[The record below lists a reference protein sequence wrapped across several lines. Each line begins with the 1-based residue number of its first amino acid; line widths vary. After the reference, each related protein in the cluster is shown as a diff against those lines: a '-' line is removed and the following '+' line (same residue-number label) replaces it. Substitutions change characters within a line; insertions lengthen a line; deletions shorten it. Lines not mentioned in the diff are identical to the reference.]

1 VIVCDHKKLLNNV
14 GPVPEGDYEIPIGKA
29 RIVRPGTDVTLIGIS
44 MMTLVCLEAAEALAE
59 AGIDAEVVDLLSLSP
74 LDEETLLDSASKTG
88 RVVIVDE
95 DNPRCGM
102 AADLAA
108 LVATK
113 AFDQLDAPPQMV
125 TPPHT
130 PVPYSRDLENL
141 YVPDAARVVAAAKRM
156 LS

>member
-1 VIVCDHKKLLNNV
+1 MAISDTNKPHMLRS
-14 GPVPEGDYEIPIGKA
+14 PD
-29 RIVRPGTDVTLIGIS
+29 LI
-44 MMTLVCLEAAEALAE
+44 
-59 AGIDAEVVDLLSLSP
+59 DLLVTAL
-74 LDEETLLDSASKTG
+74 
-88 RVVIVDE
+88 IVDE

-102 AADLAA
+102 ATDLAA

-130 PVPYSRDLENL
+130 PVPYSRDLESL
-141 YVPDAARVVAAAKRM
+141 YVPDAARVVAAAKQT